1 MKAPLTRPD
10 SLELVGL
17 GEAARACETTSRQ
30 MLSWSRRE
38 DFPAP
43 VAGLKVLV
51 WHRAEIVR
59 WSKDHQ
65 NERVSGIPRGIAGRF
80 T

>member
-10 SLELVGL
+10 SLELIGL
-17 GEAARACETTSRQ
+17 GEAARACGTTSRQ

-43 VAGLKVLV
+43 VAGLKVLC
-51 WHRAEIVR
+51 WHRAEIQR
-59 WSKDHQ
+59 WSKDHK
-65 NERVSGIPRGIAGRF
+65 NNAAS
-80 T
+80 